1 MATDNKGSSVDLEQD
16 VSVSETSQTK
26 SSWYSRHRKA
36 IYRTLAG
43 TLLVS
48 TPLLIE
54 GWRSPLQ
61 SWYFN
66 GVASGRFNT
75 QKIDDPRQFPP
86 ARGPLDIS
94 RGYAHFQDYDRHLT
108 EKGKWALTY
117 AAPWYDRNILG
128 LQLNLMDVEKPQA
141 GALIKDDTGNVLYEA
156 KFPRNVFK
164 TFEDIPPS
172 LIKALLFVENAELLE
187 NHPERQNPAVEWDR
201 FTYASLMQLMKAVGL
216 KGDYPGASTAAVQKE
231 KYKYSPGGY
240 TGRGAKGIFEKF
252 QQMASATTR
261 AYLKDVNTV
270 EGRRA
275 IALDYINSLP
285 LSSYPKQGDVEGFG
299 DGMTLWFGRDFTE
312 LTQLLNKPESEMSEA
327 EMAEAG
333 QAFREAFY
341 MALAI
346 KKPSDYL
353 LKDVGRAELNDRVDK
368 LLPYLAKTGVISER
382 LSKAALAAQLEFSN
396 PEETKQRMSI
406 PHNKTVNSLRT
417 EFMNVVGVKCG
428 LYCLDRLDATA
439 VTTINKNASEAV
451 SSFIQGLH
459 DPENAKKAG
468 LIGYQLLREDGLQ
481 DIVYSVALYEAGE
494 KANYLRIQTDTY
506 QGALNLN
513 EGSKLQLGSTA
524 KLRTMVSYLE
534 SIAYLHQT
542 FSEKS
547 VDELRTL
554 SPQYSD
560 KLSSWAIN
568 YLIEQKNT
576 PESDLGLR
584 AMLDASMER
593 TYSANPGETFFTG
606 GGIHRFNNF
615 KSDENGKVP
624 TVRESIQNSH
634 NLPFVR
640 IMRDVINFTMAHKMN
655 VPDDIYTNIDSPER
669 KKYLTQFINKEGATF
684 LFRAWSEQN
693 GKDRDQLFDI
703 LVNKNKNRPAK
714 QMAVIYRLLYPDAP
728 VEAMAAKMHEATYR
742 QTTPQSTGQSDE
754 DYKTKMDAYVTDKM
768 ADEKSLKAIKG
779 MYDMYA
785 PGKFNLNDLGY
796 LTKVHPLAI
805 WMAQQNIKETSLTW
819 TKTAEAAQKLDDQGQ
834 SVMTEVYSWLLKPS
848 KIAAQNKRIRIT
860 LEEVAFSH
868 LYTTWKKNGFSFD
881 KMVPSLGSALGDSGD
896 TPAALAEFSGI
907 IANGGIRKPSIRFTD
922 LTLAPD
928 TNERIREY
936 KRVEGPSQRV
946 MPQEV
951 AEVALAAMQ
960 GVVQKGTARRI
971 GTLTLDDGRILNIG
985 GKTGTG
991 DNRDKVFAKGGGLR
1005 SSDVKNRTATFVFE
1019 IDDPVSGKRFFGT
1032 ILAYVEGPAAAK
1044 HKFTSA
1050 VPTQITK
1057 NLIQILKPYLN
1068 EAYGA
1073 TKPAPQ
1079 VTPAPDTKTS
1089 DTAAPIPFKAQ
1100 TTLQLQFNPQPQA
1113 TPPGLRLTFDHIP
1126 SLSYGDV
1133 ANDWGSIIKRRQEL
1147 KPE

>member
-1 MATDNKGSSVDLEQD
+1 MST
-16 VSVSETSQTK
+16 TSHTTP
-26 SSWYSRHRKA
+26 SWYSRHRKT
-36 IYRTLAG
+36 IYKALAG
-43 TLLVS
+43 TLLVGA
-48 TPLLIE
+48 PIVFE

-86 ARGPLDIS
+86 ARGPLDVR
-94 RGYAHFQDYDRHLT
+94 RGYANFQDYDRHLT

-156 KFPRNVFK
+156 KFPRHVYQSFD
-164 TFEDIPPS
+164 DIPPS

-187 NHPERQNPAVEWDR
+187 KHPERQNPAVEWDR

-231 KYKYSPGGY
+231 KYKYSAGGY
-240 TGRGAKGIFEKF
+240 TGRGLDGIFEKF
-252 QQMASATTR
+252 QQMGSATTR
-261 AYLKDVNTV
+261 AYKSDVNTV
-270 EGRRA
+270 VGRRE

-299 DGMTLWFGRDFTE
+299 DGMMLWFGRDFAE
-312 LTQLLNKPESEMSEA
+312 LNHLLRTPEDKMSEA

-341 MALAI
+341 IALSI

-353 LKDVGRAELNDRVDK
+353 LKDKGRAELNDRVDK

-382 LSKAALAAQLEFSN
+382 LSKAALAAQLEFTKAD
-396 PEETKQRMSI
+396 ETKDLMAI

-417 EFMNVVGVKCG
+417 EFMNAIGVQCG

-439 VTTINKNASEAV
+439 ITTVNKKASEDV
-451 SSFIQGLH
+451 TNFIQGLH

-481 DIVYSVALYEAGE
+481 DIVYSVALYEAGAE
-494 KANYLRIQTDTY
+494 ANYLRIQTDTY

-524 KLRTMVSYLE
+524 KLRTLVSYLE
-534 SIAYLHQT
+534 SIAYLHDK
-542 FSEKS
+542 FSDKS
-547 VDELRTL
+547 ADDLKAL
-554 SPQYSD
+554 SGQYTD
-560 KLSSWAIN
+560 KLSSWALN

-576 PESDLGLR
+576 PEADLGLR

-615 KSDENGKVP
+615 KSDENGRVP

-655 VPDDIYTNIDSPER
+655 VPDDIYTNPDSLER
-669 KKYLTQFINKEGATF
+669 KKYLTQFINTEGEKF

-693 GKDRDQLFDI
+693 GKDRDQLFDV
-703 LVNKNKNRPAK
+703 LVNKNQKRPAK
-714 QMAVIYRLLYPDAP
+714 QMAVIYRLLYPEAP
-728 VEAMAAKMHEATYR
+728 VEAMAAKIHEATYR
-742 QTTPQSTGQSDE
+742 QTVQQTSDQTDDE
-754 DYKTKMDAYVTDKM
+754 YKASIAAYVSDKI
-768 ADEKSLKAIKG
+768 ADEKTTKAIKG

-796 LTKVHPLAI
+796 LTKIHPLAI
-805 WMAQQNIKETSLTW
+805 WMAQQNLKQDPPTW
-819 TKTAEAAQKLDDQGQ
+819 AKAAEAARKFDDHGQ

-848 KIAAQNKRIRIT
+848 KMAAQNKRIRTT

-881 KMVPSLGSALGDSGD
+881 RMVPSLGSALGDSGD

-907 IANGGIRKPSIRFTD
+907 IANGGIRKPSIRFTN

-928 TNERIREY
+928 TNERQRKY
-936 KRVEGPSQRV
+936 KRVAGPSQRV
-946 MPQEV
+946 MPEEV
-951 AEVALAAMQ
+951 ADVALAAMQ

-971 GTLTLDDGRILNIG
+971 GTLTLDDGRVLNIG

-1005 SSDVKNRTATFVFE
+1005 SSAVKNRTATFVFE
-1019 IDDPVSGKRFFGT
+1019 IDDPQSGKRFFGT
-1032 ILAYVEGPAAAK
+1032 ILAYVEGPAAAN

-1057 NLIQILKPYLN
+1057 NLVHILKPYLN

-1079 VTPAPDTKTS
+1079 STPVPAGKTAVFS
-1089 DTAAPIPFKAQ
+1089 TLPPFKSAPS
-1100 TTLQLQFNPQPQA
+1100 LQLHFNHYPLPALPTMPLIFEQA
-1113 TPPGLRLTFDHIP
+1113 PA
-1126 SLSYGDV
+1126 LSYGDV
-1133 ANDWGSIIKRRQEL
+1133 ANNWDSLVKRRIGPGPQ
-1147 KPE
+1147 

>member
-1 MATDNKGSSVDLEQD
+1 MGGTVVMTTDKKGSSVDLEQD
-16 VSVSETSQTK
+16 VSVSANSK
-26 SSWYSRHRKA
+26 KNASWYSRHKKTLHKA
-36 IYRTLAG
+36 LAG
-43 TLLVS
+43 TLLIGA
-48 TPLLIE
+48 PLVFE

-75 QKIDDPRQFPP
+75 QKIDDPKQFPP
-86 ARGPLDIS
+86 ARGPLDVR
-94 RGYAHFQDYDRHLT
+94 RGYAHFQEYDRNLT

-117 AAPWYDRNILG
+117 AAPWHDRNILG

-141 GALIKDDTGNVLYEA
+141 GALIKDDTGQTLYEA
-156 KFPRNVFK
+156 RFPRNIYKSFD
-164 TFEDIPPS
+164 DIPPS
-172 LIKALLFVENAELLE
+172 LVKALLFVENAELLDK
-187 NHPERQNPAVEWDR
+187 HPERQNPAVEWDR
-201 FTYASLMQLMKAVGL
+201 FTYASMMQVLKAVGL

-231 KYKYSPGGY
+231 KYKYSEGGF
-240 TGRGAKGIFEKF
+240 TGSGLSGIFEKF

-270 EGRRA
+270 QGRRE

-285 LSSYPKQGDVEGFG
+285 LSSYPKQGDAEGFG
-299 DGMTLWFGRDFTE
+299 DGMMLWFGRDFSD
-312 LTQLLNKPESEMSEA
+312 LNRLLHKPEDQMSAE

-341 MALAI
+341 LALSI

-353 LKDVGRAELNDRVDK
+353 LRDKGRAELNARVDK
-368 LLPYLAKTGVISER
+368 LLPYLADMGVISAK
-382 LSKAALAAQLEFSN
+382 LSAAALKAQLEFTK
-396 PEETKQRMSI
+396 PEETKQRLTI

-417 EFMNVVGVKCG
+417 ELMNAIGAQCG

-439 VTTINKNASEAV
+439 ITTVNKKASDAVTD
-451 SSFIQGLH
+451 FLQGLQH
-459 DPENAKKAG
+459 PEMAKKAG

-481 DIVYSVALYEAGE
+481 DIVYSVTLYEAG
-494 KANYLRIQTDTY
+494 KDANYLRIQTDTY

-524 KLRTMVSYLE
+524 KLRTLVSYLE
-534 SIAYLHQT
+534 SVAYLHEK
-542 FSEKS
+542 FADKS
-547 VDELRTL
+547 VDDLRSLTD
-554 SPQYSD
+554 QYTD
-560 KLSSWAIN
+560 KLSAWAIS
-568 YLIEQKNT
+568 YLIGQKT
-576 PESDLGLR
+576 LPEGGNSGLR
-584 AMLDASMER
+584 PMLDASMER

-615 KSDENGKVP
+615 KSEENGRVP

-640 IMRDVINFTMAHKMN
+640 IMRDVVSFTMAHKMN
-655 VPDDIYTNIDSPER
+655 VPDDIYTNTESPER
-669 KKYLTQFINKEGATF
+669 AKYLRQFINNEGEKF
-684 LFRAWSEQN
+684 LFRAWEEQT
-693 GKDRDQLFDI
+693 GKDSDQLFDI
-703 LVNKNKNRPAK
+703 LVDKNKNRSPK
-714 QMAVIYRLLYPDAP
+714 QMAVIFRLIYPEAP
-728 VEAMAAKMHEATYR
+728 VEAMAAKIHDATYR
-742 QTTPQSTGQSDE
+742 QTVPQAPGQSDDE
-754 DYKTKMDAYVTDKM
+754 YKAQKAAHVTGKM
-768 ADEKSLKAIKG
+768 ADERSMKAFKG
-779 MYDMYA
+779 MYEMYA

-796 LTKVHPLAI
+796 LTKIHPLAI
-805 WMAQQNIKETSLTW
+805 WMAQQNLSSTPLSW
-819 TKTAEAAQKLDDQGQ
+819 SQTAESAKKLDDRGQ

-848 KIAAQNKRIRIT
+848 KVEAQNKRIRIV

-868 LYTTWKKNGFSFD
+868 LHKTWQKNGFSFD

-907 IANGGIRKPSIRFTD
+907 IVNGGIRKPSIRFSN

-928 TNERIREY
+928 TNERRREY
-936 KRVEGPSQRV
+936 ARVAGPSRRV

-951 AEVALAAMQ
+951 ADVALEAMQ

-971 GTLTLDDGRILNIG
+971 GTLTLDDGRVLNIG

-1032 ILAYVEGPAAAK
+1032 ILAYVEGPAAAR

-1050 VPTQITK
+1050 VPTQIKK
-1057 NLIQILKPYLN
+1057 NFLQILRPYLN
-1068 EAYGA
+1068 EVCGA
-1073 TKPAPQ
+1073 
-1079 VTPAPDTKTS
+1079 TPAPVASIQNIQKPQTPPTS
-1089 DTAAPIPFKAQ
+1089 GETLRFRFNPAPIPELSWLPESNI
-1100 TTLQLQFNPQPQA
+1100 TPGGETL
-1113 TPPGLRLTFDHIP
+1113 
-1126 SLSYGDV
+1126 
-1133 ANDWGSIIKRRQEL
+1133 NDWSMIVKKSPL
-1147 KPE
+1147 PKPQ